1 MYITGHRHFTF
12 IIHSFFKI
20 KPYRD
25 YNQYCHSSELKK
37 KRAPKK
43 AIPKYAY
50 AAATG
55 LMLLV
60 TFQYSQDILFTSVF
74 SEKVPECQYKDIIW
88 NQILNINEHL

>member
-1 MYITGHRHFTF
+1 MT
-12 IIHSFFKI
+12 IINIAIAVNF
-20 KPYRD
+20 
-25 YNQYCHSSELKK
+25 KK
-37 KRAPKK
+37 KHTPKK